1 MEPRGRYVTEDEI
14 IQHPTGTVKS
24 VKRYADLW
32 TADGHLNNNGRDTLY
47 DVSGVHE
54 ISSNYYRAN
63 PPPTASPPEL

>member
-1 MEPRGRYVTEDEI
+1 MITLI
-14 IQHPTGTVKS
+14 LLTGFGNCLHQVVSFPK
-24 VKRYADLW
+24 
-32 TADGHLNNNGRDTLY
+32 TLRVCLPAEASLINY